1 MWERLPKITAPT
13 LVAGGRY
20 DGIAPPANSE
30 AIASQIPGAT
40 LRLYEGGHLFFVQ
53 DRTAMPD
60 IVSFLAG

>member
-1 MWERLPKITAPT
+1 M

-20 DGIAPPANSE
+20 DGIAPPSNSE
-30 AIASQIPGAT
+30 AIAPQIPGAT

-60 IVSFLAG
+60 ILAFLAG